1 MHEDVVTT
9 VRVIAENPDANEA
22 LLVECL
28 RSIGY
33 ETLQAELL
41 VAFVPLGLARAIIS
55 RLPAAVPIKLSDY
68 VWVLKNGQKKKVRL
82 TRVPQFVESLH
93 LGEET
98 FRSGVIQKEHF
109 TEAAGLSVELNL
121 LNQALIAGNTISS
134 IAAPILVRLGHV
146 PEFDD
151 WYNRIEFPMAG

>member
-1 MHEDVVTT
+1 MREDVVTT

-68 VWVLKNGQKKKVRL
+68 VWVLNDGQEKKVRL
-82 TRVPQFVESLH
+82 TRIPQFVESLN

-98 FRSGVIQKEHF
+98 FTRGVIQKEHF
-109 TEAAGLSVELNL
+109 TEAAGLSVELTII
-121 LNQALIAGNTISS
+121 NQALIAGRTISS
-134 IAAPILVRLGHV
+134 IAAPVLVRLGQV
-146 PEFDD
+146 PGFDD
-151 WYNRIEFPMAG
+151 WYNRIESPIVG